1 MRGPFPRDAK
11 PFSLG
16 FFYGGFL
23 KLSHLALPDQLH
35 KTSYKAGF
43 LPVRYRNLKA
53 DCFSPKVTIA
63 KFWQGQIQ

>member
-1 MRGPFPRDAK
+1 MLGPFPK
-11 PFSLG
+11 GCQTLFPW
-16 FFYGGFL
+16 FFYGGYL
-23 KLSHLALPDQLH
+23 KFSHLALPDQLH